1 MRLNLIYA
9 RAANGVIGKD
19 NTLPWHL
26 PEDLAHF
33 KRHTSGCPVL
43 MGRKTWDSLPPRF
56 RPLPGRRNLVLTR
69 QRDWMAAGAERCDSL
84 DDALARCADAPEVWV
99 IGGAQLYAQALP
111 HAQRV
116 VVTEIGRDFEGD
128 AFAPTLD
135 AAWTEAAREHH
146 VSATG
151 LPFAFVSWARK
162 GTDPHEQPTHQP
174 IT

>member
-19 NTLPWHL
+19 NQLPWHL

-56 RPLPGRRNLVLTR
+56 RPLPGRQNLVLTR
-69 QRDWMAAGAERCDSL
+69 QSDWQADGAERCDSL
-84 DDALARCADAPEVWV
+84 QDALARCTDVPEVWV

-116 VVTEIGRDFEGD
+116 VVTEIDQAFEGD
-128 AFAPTLD
+128 AFAPELGT
-135 AAWTEAAREHH
+135 AWRETGRERHT
-146 VSATG
+146 SANG
-151 LPFAFVSWARK
+151 LPFSFV
-162 GTDPHEQPTHQP
+162 TFEHP
-174 IT
+174 